1 MKQFINFIVLLS
13 VSWLMGCGESSDGK
27 NTAIVQSAHIEGIV
41 TDQDEPVTSGKILV
55 KDANRKTLAST
66 ELQGDSKYA
75 ITIPANSAYPVTL
88 EIAVDGDLLEA
99 VVMGP
104 ASTLQ
109 DISTMSTLVV
119 RSARDLGGITKQN
132 MAQAAINAIR
142 QNKKSSGKFLLKHCP
157 QIL

>member
-1 MKQFINFIVLLS
+1 M
-13 VSWLMGCGESSDGK
+13 
-27 NTAIVQSAHIEGIV
+27 
-41 TDQDEPVTSGKILV
+41 V

-142 QNKKSSGKFLLKHCP
+142 QNRRSNQTIRRLALSRGFL
-157 QIL
+157 